1 MSGPVSTSPQTTD
14 TDPGQRPWVV
24 QDWDRRSFRVNRAA
38 YRDPEVFAAEQREIW
53 ERTWLYLG
61 HETELPKPNDFKV
74 RTLAGRPLI
83 FTRDSAGE
91 LHAFLN
97 SCPHRGTVLCRES
110 QGNSRL
116 FQCFYHAWTF
126 RNNGDV
132 AAIPDAGAYAT
143 EGFAESMGL
152 RSVARMEV
160 YGGYVFVSFSADVPP
175 LREHLGAAADYIDMI
190 NDQHVAGMEVLPGTQ
205 LYSVRGNWKLAVENA
220 MDGYHFAPTHNTFV
234 GYLRESGFAV
244 DDDDQYAYNLGN
256 GHSLLIL
263 TGHGGRISMV
273 WEPRFGED
281 ERVRTVEHRREMELR
296 LGSERAHLVADESH
310 ILFVFPNLLLF
321 DIEGLSIRQL
331 EPVAPGQTDVRA
343 WQLVARDEDPA
354 CRDLRL
360 KTVVS
365 FVGPGGL
372 ATPDDIEA
380 YEAVQRGI
388 EATAEE
394 QRAELDYSDMSRGM
408 AHDRTGVR
416 GRSTDE
422 GAMRGFWRH
431 WVRAAG
437 LGEPRDVGT
446 APPEAPEPT
455 PQPSKRPHGLDEILA
470 GLETTETTEQAAGVA
485 R

>member
-1 MSGPVSTSPQTTD
+1 VTERRGSIGAERQRTATD
-14 TDPGQRPWVV
+14 TPLVV
-24 QDWDRRSFRVNRAA
+24 QDWDTLTFRVHRSA
-38 YRDPEVFAAEQREIW
+38 YRDENVFADERARIW
-53 ERTWLYLG
+53 DRSWLYLG
-61 HETELPKPNDFKV
+61 HETEIPEPNDFVV
-74 RTLAGRPLI
+74 RNLGGRPLI
-83 FTRDSAGE
+83 FCRDTEGE

-110 QGNSRL
+110 RGSTKL

-132 AAIPDAGAYAT
+132 AAIPDQVAYSGDDFRESMALRPVARLET
-143 EGFAESMGL
+143 FEGF
-152 RSVARMEV
+152 
-160 YGGYVFVSFSADVPP
+160 VFVSFTADVPP
-175 LREHLGAAADYIDMI
+175 LHEHLGAAADYLTMI
-190 NDQHVAGMEVLPGTQ
+190 REQHVGGMEVLPGTQ
-205 LYSVRGNWKLAVENA
+205 LYSVKGNWKLGVENA
-220 MDGYHFAPTHNTFV
+220 MDGYHFSPTHNTFV
-234 GYLRESGFAV
+234 GYLRETGFAV

-263 TGHGGRISMV
+263 TGHGGRISML
-273 WEPRFGED
+273 WEPRFGEA
-281 ERVRTVEHRREMELR
+281 ERERTAEHRREMEQR

-321 DIEGLSIRQL
+321 DLEGLSIRQL
-331 EPVAPGQTDVRA
+331 EPVAPGHTDVRA
-343 WQLVARDEDPA
+343 WQLVPRVEDA
-354 CRDLRL
+354 DVRDLRMR
-360 KTVVS
+360 TMVS

-388 EATAEE
+388 EATAGDA
-394 QRAELDYSDMSRGM
+394 RTELDYSDMSRGM
-408 AHDRTGVR
+408 ASELTDDR

-431 WVRAAG
+431 WVRTIGQDPVDIGTPPPPRA
-437 LGEPRDVGT
+437 EPV
-446 APPEAPEPT
+446 

-470 GLETTETTEQAAGVA
+470 GLGAEAQEVT

>member
-1 MSGPVSTSPQTTD
+1 MTPPSPPSAA
-14 TDPGQRPWVV
+14 DPLIV
-24 QDWDRRSFRVNRAA
+24 QDWHASTFRVHRRA
-38 YRDPEVFAAEQREIW
+38 YRDQDLFDLERRSIW
-53 ERTWLYLG
+53 DRTWLYLG
-61 HETELPKPNDFKV
+61 HETELSDPNDFLV
-74 RTLAGRPLI
+74 RNLGGRPLI
-83 FTRDSAGE
+83 FCRDSTGA

-97 SCPHRGTVLCRES
+97 SCPHRGTVLCREARGS
-110 QGNSRL
+110 SKL

-132 AAIPDAGAYAT
+132 AAIPDADAYSDEDFR
-143 EGFAESMGL
+143 EGMRL
-152 RSVARMEV
+152 RSVARLEV
-160 YGGYVFVSFSADVPP
+160 CEGFVFVSFSADVPP
-175 LREHLGAAADYIDMI
+175 LAEWLGDAADYLRMVTE
-190 NDQHVAGMEVLPGTQ
+190 QHVAGMEVLPGTQ

-234 GYLRESGFAV
+234 GYLRENGFAV

-281 ERVRTVEHRREMELR
+281 ERARTAEHRREMELR

-321 DIEGLSIRQL
+321 DLEGLSIRQL

-343 WQLVARDEDPA
+343 WQLAPRGEDPA
-354 CRDLRL
+354 VRDLRMR
-360 KTVVS
+360 TMVS

-388 EATAEE
+388 EATAGEE
-394 QRAELDYSDMSRGM
+394 RAALDYSDMSRGM
-408 AHDRTGVR
+408 AADGSGER
-416 GRSTDE
+416 GRSIDE
-422 GAMRGFWRH
+422 NAMRGFWRH
-431 WVRAAG
+431 WVRAVG
-437 LGEPRDVGT
+437 GELLDVGPPPPPNPEPR
-446 APPEAPEPT
+446 PL
-455 PQPSKRPHGLDEILA
+455 PSRRPHGLDEILA
-470 GLETTETTEQAAGVA
+470 GLEGAGSENAQVSA